1 MKGSL
6 TAVAQAAD
14 TAMFIERGW
23 IPALRP
29 LNIAYR
35 PTKSMCSC
43 TLRVGSVVSPPIPF
57 FLFHSQCG
65 RRIDN
70 ALFTRHTISLN
81 RFRLIY
87 TAFLNAENFDER
99 KIGRRIPFLGFIIVR
114 DDFRVDR
121 FCPFS
126 DLFRIFLRNWNCEKV
141 EFLDWLS
148 GSR

>member
-1 MKGSL
+1 M
-6 TAVAQAAD
+6 AQAAD

-70 ALFTRHTISLN
+70 ALFTHNTISLN
-81 RFRLIY
+81 RFQLIY
-87 TAFLNAENFDER
+87 VFER
-99 KIGRRIPFLGFIIVR
+99 GERRIFLSSDLSLWR
-114 DDFRVDR
+114 DGFRVDR
-121 FCPFS
+121 FCLFS
-126 DLFRIFLRNWNCEKV
+126 DLFRILLRN
-141 EFLDWLS
+141 
-148 GSR
+148 